1 MKLNLRLRLTL
12 FYALVSATILL
23 LGGVVVFA
31 AVRSSIHQNLDDGLR
46 DEKFSTLQFTIE
58 VSHRQHLARVL
69 RQLRQLPEVVRLGRA
84 KPPTLHWGSLKRC
97 IQWCAWR
104 RRRRWCLRPRCE

>member
-46 DEKFSTLQFTIE
+46 DAAGLAISQLSSDESTPQVETESENCKHGFL
-58 VSHRQHLARVL
+58 
-69 RQLRQLPEVVRLGRA
+69 VRRSCWSTT
-84 KPPTLHWGSLKRC
+84 KPS
-97 IQWCAWR
+97 I
-104 RRRRWCLRPRCE
+104 